1 MNIPYV
7 QKIIYREQRFIIS
20 ITNEC
25 EKRNKTLYGSL
36 ENCKTELEAENI
48 LLDQVIFIGKI
59 LEALRKRNQ
68 NLAGELGMNYA
79 KIVGLGTPYEEA
91 INKMRLVKR
100 ELDVCLK
107 VLREHMVEN
116 MKKQFNIPR
125 RYKKRL
131 MKQKARDQQT
141 ENKAQIDQR

>member
-1 MNIPYV
+1 
-7 QKIIYREQRFIIS
+7 
-20 ITNEC
+20 
-25 EKRNKTLYGSL
+25 
-36 ENCKTELEAENI
+36 
-48 LLDQVIFIGKI
+48 
-59 LEALRKRNQ
+59 
-68 NLAGELGMNYA
+68 MNYA

-116 MKKQFNIPR
+116 MKRQFNVPR
-125 RYKKRL
+125 RYKKKL